1 MAEYKDYE
9 NGPSQITELET
20 LKGFVDWKGRP
31 ILKDKHGGKRAT
43 AFIFVME
50 GLENMAF
57 VGNSVNLVTY
67 IHGVMHY
74 NLADSANMQ
83 TNYMGACYFLALF
96 GGFISD
102 SYVTRF
108 KTNLIFASI
117 ELTGYILMTIQAHY
131 PSLRP
136 PKCNISDAISDCK
149 HVTGGKAAMF
159 YMGLYLMALGTGGLK
174 AALPSLGADQ
184 FDEKDPQ
191 ERRFMSSFFNWF
203 ALSIN
208 VGACIG
214 VTCLVWIENN
224 RGWDIGFGSCVGAV
238 FAAIVSLVL
247 GLPRYRN
254 QIPQGSPLTRIA
266 QVLIASFRNRNLP
279 LPDDERE
286 LYEVHGR
293 EATLQT
299 EFLRNTNQFRYLDKA
314 AIVVP
319 LKNPNMDDQKGG
331 STWRLC
337 TVTQVEETKIIRR
350 MIPLFA
356 STIIMNT
363 IMAQLQTFTV
373 QQGATMD
380 THVAGGFH
388 IPPASLFIIPVLF
401 VMLLI
406 PLYDQ
411 IFVPYARRITGH
423 ESGITHLQRVGV
435 GLVLSSV
442 SMAIAALV
450 EVKRK
455 AVATH
460 HGMLNSSDDKALPIS
475 VFWLGFQY
483 FVFGIGELFTF
494 VGLMEFF
501 YSEASSGMKSLSTAF
516 FWCSPAFGFFLSSV
530 LVNTVNAATRN
541 ITDSRGW
548 LHGNNLN
555 DNHLNLFYWMLSILS
570 LINFFIYLFCANRY
584 VYKQRS
590 LDDTDITPRST
601 LTNVEEQL
609 VTPLQQL

>member
-1 MAEYKDYE
+1 
-9 NGPSQITELET
+9 
-20 LKGFVDWKGRP
+20 
-31 ILKDKHGGKRAT
+31 
-43 AFIFVME
+43 ME

-57 VGNSVNLVTY
+57 VGNAVNLVTY

-74 NLADSANMQ
+74 NLADSANTQ
-83 TNYMGACYFLALF
+83 TTYMGACYFLALF

-102 SYVTRF
+102 TYVTRF

-117 ELTGYILMTIQAHY
+117 ELT
-131 PSLRP
+131 
-136 PKCNISDAISDCK
+136 
-149 HVTGGKAAMF
+149 
-159 YMGLYLMALGTGGLK
+159 GLK

-184 FDEKDPQ
+184 FDEKDPR

-214 VTCLVWIENN
+214 VSYLIWIENN
-224 RGWDIGFGSCVGAV
+224 RGWDIGFGICVGAV
-238 FAAIVSLVL
+238 FVAIMSLVL
-247 GLPRYRN
+247 GLHRYRN
-254 QIPQGSPLTRIA
+254 QIPQRSALTRIA
-266 QVLIASFRNRNLP
+266 QVLIAAFRNRKRP
-279 LPDDERE
+279 LPDDAKE
-286 LYEVHGR
+286 LYE
-293 EATLQT
+293 
-299 EFLRNTNQFRYLDKA
+299 
-314 AIVVP
+314 
-319 LKNPNMDDQKGG
+319 
-331 STWRLC
+331 
-337 TVTQVEETKIIRR
+337 VEETKIIIR
-350 MIPLFA
+350 MIPIFA
-356 STIIMNT
+356 STIKMNT

-373 QQGATMD
+373 QQGTAMN
-380 THVAGGFH
+380 THVGFH
-388 IPPASLFIIPVLF
+388 IPPASLSIIPVLF
-401 VMLLI
+401 LMLLI
-406 PLYDQ
+406 PLYDK

-460 HGMLNSSDDKALPIS
+460 HGMLNSSDNKALLIS

-501 YSEASSGMKSLSTAF
+501 YSEASSGMKSLTTAF
-516 FWCSPAFGFFLSSV
+516 FWCSPAFGYFLSSV
-530 LVNTVNAATRN
+530 LVNTVNTATRN
-541 ITDSRGW
+541 ITDSGGW

-555 DNHLNLFYWMLSILS
+555 DSHLNLFYWMLSILS
-570 LINFFIYLFCANRY
+570 LVNFFIYIFCANRY

-590 LDDTDITPRST
+590 LDDADIPRST
-601 LTNVEEQL
+601 LTNVEKIN
-609 VTPLQQL
+609 